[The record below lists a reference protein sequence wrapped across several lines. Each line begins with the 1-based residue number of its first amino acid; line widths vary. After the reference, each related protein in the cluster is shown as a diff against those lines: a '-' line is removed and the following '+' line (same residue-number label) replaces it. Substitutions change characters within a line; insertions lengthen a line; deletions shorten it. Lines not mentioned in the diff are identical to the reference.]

1 MSTSLEVKL
10 NLSRTLKTSILWQ
23 SRTPLTSYTL
33 YRRAWHLRVHTFSA
47 FISSQHLTCQPLT
60 PLWLFS
66 PRWDHTA
73 VQQRVS
79 ALILLDTHMHIHA
92 NTHAH
97 SPLTPPTLG
106 NYHSPGFHTQ
116 PILLTTLCLL
126 LILIF
131 TEQLFSPEG
140 LSSLPGQSA
149 CPLLPSPCIGYQTQ
163 MWQGHLGSD
172 AMGLPPK
179 PPIKRYRW
187 DSGSVFLNPGSQVTS
202 TLLLFLILLFLST
215 SSFQSKLK

>member
-97 SPLTPPTLG
+97 SPLTTPPHPRELPLSWLPHTARSAHNLVPPTYPYIHWTVVFPGGSFLTSRSDCM
-106 NYHSPGFHTQ
+106 SP
-116 PILLTTLCLL
+116 PAIPLCRLSNPNVTGTPR
-126 LILIF
+126 IRCH
-131 TEQLFSPEG
+131 G
-140 LSSLPGQSA
+140 LAAKAS
-149 CPLLPSPCIGYQTQ
+149 
-163 MWQGHLGSD
+163 
-172 AMGLPPK
+172 
-179 PPIKRYRW
+179 
-187 DSGSVFLNPGSQVTS
+187 N
-202 TLLLFLILLFLST
+202 
-215 SSFQSKLK
+215 

>member
-97 SPLTPPTLG
+97 SPLTSPPPSGITTLLAST
-106 NYHSPGFHTQ
+106 HSPFCSQ
-116 PILLTTLCLL
+116 PCA
-126 LILIF
+126 
-131 TEQLFSPEG
+131 SY
-140 LSSLPGQSA
+140 LSLYSLNSCFPRRVFPHFQVRVHVPS
-149 CPLLPSPCIGYQTQ
+149 CHPL
-163 MWQGHLGSD
+163 
-172 AMGLPPK
+172 A
-179 PPIKRYRW
+179 
-187 DSGSVFLNPGSQVTS
+187 
-202 TLLLFLILLFLST
+202 
-215 SSFQSKLK
+215 